1 MNAIAKKVS
10 FLIFVIYIELEINK
24 EAVGTSLRSLDYSHQ
39 LEKPVHG
46 NPPKENEVNWKSR
59 KIHFSPTLTMNS
71 DGKCLQF

>member
-1 MNAIAKKVS
+1 M
-10 FLIFVIYIELEINK
+10 EINK